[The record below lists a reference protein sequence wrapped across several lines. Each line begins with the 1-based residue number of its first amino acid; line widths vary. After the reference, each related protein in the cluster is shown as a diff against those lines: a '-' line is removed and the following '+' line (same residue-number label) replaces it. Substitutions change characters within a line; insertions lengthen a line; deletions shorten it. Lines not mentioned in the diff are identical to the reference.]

1 LKSVVAIRTNRWT
14 AEERGLYAR
23 LHAVFGDDVHVVFHN
38 RPEGVQPEA
47 HVVDI
52 DTAWV
57 ESHGLRGVRDW
68 GWCCGDYFYYALRKA
83 VPDAD
88 FYWLIE
94 PDVFFTTDPHSFF
107 ERCAADPSDAL
118 ALDIAPFLE
127 HNRFARGLREM
138 AHFRAIFAMT
148 RLSGRVLDR
157 LLKERQAYSQREL
170 IERAYTNDEI
180 FVFSHLAAMQG
191 ATQGNLRDLAPDWF
205 DQAQFNTN
213 PDILD
218 IELTRNGLV
227 PGRVWHPVRSVD
239 HFKSSV
245 AERLATSTSFLPRMA
260 PSLRALED
268 ADIEDIVTQA
278 ADELRKTLYRV
289 RG

>member
-1 LKSVVAIRTNRWT
+1 MKSVVAIRTNRWT
-14 AEERGLYAR
+14 TEEQGLYAR

-38 RPEGVQPEA
+38 RPKGVQPEA
-47 HVVDI
+47 HVIDI
-52 DTAWV
+52 NTAWV
-57 ESHGLRGVRDW
+57 ESQGLRAIKDW
-68 GWCCGDYFYYALRKA
+68 GWRCGDYFYYALRQA

-94 PDVFFTTDPHSFF
+94 PDVFFTSDPHSFF
-107 ERCAADPSDAL
+107 DRCAADPSDAL
-118 ALDIAPFLE
+118 ALDIEPFLE

-138 AHFRAIFAMT
+138 THYRAIFAMT
-148 RLSGRVLDR
+148 RLSGQVLDR
-157 LLKERQAYSQREL
+157 LLTERQAYSQRDL

-191 ATQGNLRDLAPDWF
+191 TTQGNLRELAPDWF
-205 DQAQFNTN
+205 DQAQFDTN

-218 IELTRNGLV
+218 TNLTRSGAV
-227 PGRVWHPVRSVD
+227 PGQVWHPVRSVA

-245 AERLATSTSFLPRMA
+245 AERLTANTRFLPHMI
-260 PSLRALED
+260 PSLRALNDE
-268 ADIEDIVTQA
+268 DIEDIITQA
-278 ADELRKTLYRV
+278 TRKLRKTLYRA